1 MHEGH
6 RERMRERLVRH
17 GDSLTDHELLEMLL
31 FEVIGRKDTNPV
43 AHQLLDSFCDLQG
56 VFSAPPRLLCTV
68 TGIGPRAAEFVYLVG
83 CFLRSMR
90 RERAPR
96 PRLYSFEETRAFAQ
110 SRFAGVDVE
119 KLEVYLTD
127 AEGFLLCLKSV
138 SGAHADRVALSER
151 ELGFILG
158 EVRPKGVIVAHNHP
172 SGVAQPSAED
182 DAAAVAIGR
191 VCRAHGARLNDS
203 IICAG
208 RETYSYYGAGKL

>member
-6 RERMRERLVRH
+6 RGRMRERLALH
-17 GDSLTDHELLEMLL
+17 GDSLTDHELLEILL

-43 AHQLLDSFCDLQG
+43 AHRLLDSFCDLQG
-56 VFSAPPRLLCTV
+56 VLSAPPRLLCTV
-68 TGIGPRAAEFVYLVG
+68 AGIGPRAAEFVFLVG
-83 CFLRSMR
+83 CFLRSVR

-96 PRLYSFEETRAFAQ
+96 PRLYSFEEARAFAEGW
-110 SRFAGVDVE
+110 FAGVAAE

-127 AEGFLLCLKSV
+127 EEGFLLCIKSV
-138 SGAHADRVALSER
+138 TGEQADRVALSER
-151 ELGFILG
+151 ELGYILG

-182 DAAAVAIGR
+182 DAAAAAIGR

-208 RETYSYYGAGKL
+208 KETYSYYGEGRL